1 MFIIG
6 LAIQWG
12 AIGDVGVVL
21 ETMGTND
28 TVIGGTLPQRIN
40 SCLAVLDQFLN
51 QSQPVVSS
59 FVPAEK
65 QQAGGSSKSSQG
77 NVDSLLEN
85 ILLNCSHQIN
95 RSSISGADEAEV
107 CKNQYSV
114 LLGKFQ
120 VNNFRPLHS

>member
-77 NVDSLLEN
+77 NVV
-85 ILLNCSHQIN
+85 
-95 RSSISGADEAEV
+95 EAI
-107 CKNQYSV
+107 CHI
-114 LLGKFQ
+114 LGKKKIKYEQCTLQSIKSVVVEFS
-120 VNNFRPLHS
+120 VNCIKTLEATLWKMPHFR

>member
-77 NVDSLLEN
+77 NVV
-85 ILLNCSHQIN
+85 
-95 RSSISGADEAEV
+95 EAI
-107 CKNQYSV
+107 CHI
-114 LLGKFQ
+114 LGKKKIKYEQCTLQSIKSVVVEFS
-120 VNNFRPLHS
+120 VNCIKTLEATLWKLYATF

>member
-28 TVIGGTLPQRIN
+28 TVIGGTLPQRMN

-77 NVDSLLEN
+77 NVV
-85 ILLNCSHQIN
+85 
-95 RSSISGADEAEV
+95 EAI
-107 CKNQYSV
+107 CHI
-114 LLGKFQ
+114 LGKIVQ
-120 VNNFRPLHS
+120 IQS

>member
-51 QSQPVVSS
+51 QLQTVVSS

-65 QQAGGSSKSSQG
+65 QQVGRSSTSSQC
-77 NVDSLLEN
+77 N
-85 ILLNCSHQIN
+85 IV
-95 RSSISGADEAEV
+95 EAI
-107 CKNQYSV
+107 CHI
-114 LLGKFQ
+114 LGKTFSKKYDQ
-120 VNNFRPLHS
+120 CTKYQDCSGRFFCAA

>member
-77 NVDSLLEN
+77 NVV
-85 ILLNCSHQIN
+85 
-95 RSSISGADEAEV
+95 EAI
-107 CKNQYSV
+107 CHI
-114 LLGKFQ
+114 LGKKKIKYEQCTLQSIESVVAEFS
-120 VNNFRPLHS
+120 VNCIKALEATLWKLYATF

>member
-1 MFIIG
+1 MYIIG

-65 QQAGGSSKSSQG
+65 QQAGGSSKSSRG
-77 NVDSLLEN
+77 NVV
-85 ILLNCSHQIN
+85 
-95 RSSISGADEAEV
+95 EAI
-107 CKNQYSV
+107 CHI
-114 LLGKFQ
+114 LGKKTFC
-120 VNNFRPLHS
+120 NNIYTKNSHFSNKTKYVFLAYFSFIHSRHA